1 MMVVL
6 FPPGL
11 CGEYIPPDKC
21 MVPDFITPTL
31 RAWDAQMQQRQ
42 FENEWKRLWRQGA
55 QNTEVDGTPFMA
67 TGPCCT
73 GVAGVASAPS
83 ETDPV

>member
-1 MMVVL
+1 MNEHAPTEPLPDHAVL
-6 FPPGL
+6 AA
-11 CGEYIPPDKC
+11 
-21 MVPDFITPTL
+21 L
-31 RAWDAQMQQRQ
+31 RKAAEEGDEAAALYLA
-42 FENEWKRLWRQGA
+42 NYGA